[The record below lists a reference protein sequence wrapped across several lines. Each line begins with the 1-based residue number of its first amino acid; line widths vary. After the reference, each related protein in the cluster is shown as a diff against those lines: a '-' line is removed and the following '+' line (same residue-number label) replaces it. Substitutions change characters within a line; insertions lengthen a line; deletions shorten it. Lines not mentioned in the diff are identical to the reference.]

1 MILRPLLNYMIKESV
16 LKAKKSKIWFS
27 SDHHFGHQNIIKYCK
42 RPFKDVIE
50 MDEKLIS
57 NWNECVSK
65 DDVVYYLGDFCFY
78 KDIDVVKK
86 RLKSLNG
93 KKHLILGNHEDTF
106 KVNTWVSA
114 GFYSVHTSLSLSH
127 LGHQLYLAHTP
138 ESKKQLGLSDV
149 IFVHGHVHNNTPAI
163 YEDDLRE
170 IIVNV
175 CVENWS
181 YRPIEINELFEKIRV
196 FREASL

>member
-1 MILRPLLNYMIKESV
+1 MIKESV

-65 DDVVYYLGDFCFY
+65 DDEVYYLGDFCFY

-86 RLKSLNG
+86 LLKSLNG

-106 KVNTWVSA
+106 KVNSWVSA

-149 IFVHGHVHNNTPAI
+149 IFVHGHAHNNTPAI
-163 YEDDLRE
+163 YEDELRE

-175 CVENWS
+175 CVENWF

>member
-1 MILRPLLNYMIKESV
+1 MIKESAV
-16 LKAKKSKIWFS
+16 KAKKSKIWFS

-42 RPFKDVIE
+42 RPFKDVTE

-57 NWNECVSK
+57 NWNECVAK
-65 DDVVYYLGDFCFY
+65 DDEVYYLGDFCFY

-86 RLKSLNG
+86 LLKNLNG

-106 KVNTWVSA
+106 KVNSWVSA
-114 GFYSVHTSLSLSH
+114 GFYSVHTSLSLTH
-127 LGHQLYLAHTP
+127 LGHKLYLAHTP

-163 YEDDLRE
+163 YVDDSRE
-170 IIVNV
+170 ILVNV
-175 CVENWS
+175 CVENWF
-181 YRPIEINELFEKIRV
+181 YRPIEINELFEKVRV

>member
-1 MILRPLLNYMIKESV
+1 MTKESIV
-16 LKAKKSKIWFS
+16 KAKKSKIWFS

-42 RPFKDVIE
+42 RPFKDVTE

-65 DDVVYYLGDFCFY
+65 DDEVYYLGDFCFY

-86 RLKSLNG
+86 LLKNLNG

-106 KVNTWVSA
+106 KVNSWVSA
-114 GFYSVHTSLSLSH
+114 GFYSVHTSLSLTH
-127 LGHQLYLAHTP
+127 LGHKLYLAHTP

-149 IFVHGHVHNNTPAI
+149 IFIHGHVHNNTPAI
-163 YEDDLRE
+163 YVDDSRE

-181 YRPIEINELFEKIRV
+181 YRPIEINELFEKVRV